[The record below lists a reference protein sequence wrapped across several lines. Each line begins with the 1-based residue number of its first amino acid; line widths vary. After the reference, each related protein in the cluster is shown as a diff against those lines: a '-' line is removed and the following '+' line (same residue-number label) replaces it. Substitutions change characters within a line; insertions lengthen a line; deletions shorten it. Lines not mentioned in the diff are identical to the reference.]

1 MCFHICTC
9 IFTYINTHMYVYKFS
24 SISQSCPTLCDPTD
38 CSMPGFPVH
47 HQLPELTQTM
57 SIDQWCHLSISS
69 SVIPRSS
76 CLQSL
81 PASRYVQW
89 VSALHQMAKVY
100 WSFSFSISASNEYSG
115 LIPFRIDWLDILAV
129 QRLSRVFSNTTVQKH
144 QFFGTQLSLWS
155 NSHDHTWLLE
165 KPYLYLDE
173 SLLAK

>member
-115 LIPFRIDWLDILAV
+115 LISFYNWLVWSPCCPRGSQESSPALQFKSISSSALSFLYGPTLTTILDYWK
-129 QRLSRVFSNTTVQKH
+129 N
-144 QFFGTQLSLWS
+144 
-155 NSHDHTWLLE
+155 HTFT
-165 KPYLYLDE
+165 
-173 SLLAK
+173 